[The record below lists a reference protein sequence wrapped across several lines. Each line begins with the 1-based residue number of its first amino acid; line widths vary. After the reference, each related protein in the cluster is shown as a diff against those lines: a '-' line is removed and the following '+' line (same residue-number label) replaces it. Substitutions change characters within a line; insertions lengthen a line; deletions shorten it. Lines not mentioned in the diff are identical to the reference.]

1 MEVHDCPAAGT
12 NWRGSYAQNYQ
23 HGEKASCLVPLS
35 RMLTS
40 QILQCSGGD
49 EASASN
55 WEPQAVQIG
64 NSVASMLPL
73 LEDTGALVSNQ

>member
-1 MEVHDCPAAGT
+1 MEVHDCPDAGT
-12 NWRGSYAQNYQ
+12 NWRGSYAQSCQ
-23 HGEKASCLVPLS
+23 HGEKASCLILLS
-35 RMLTS
+35 SMLTS

-64 NSVASMLPL
+64 NSFASMLPL
-73 LEDTGALVSNQ
+73 LEDTRALVSNQ